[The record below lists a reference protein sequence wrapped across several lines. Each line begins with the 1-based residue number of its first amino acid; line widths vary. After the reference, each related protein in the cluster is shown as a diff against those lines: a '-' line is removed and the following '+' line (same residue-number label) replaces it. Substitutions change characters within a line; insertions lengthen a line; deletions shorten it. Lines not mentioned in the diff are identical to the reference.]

1 MVIKFRV
8 PCASEGVN
16 SSATMA
22 ANLVWSE
29 VFTYESLVHAI
40 SGMTGGVAA
49 ITVFFPL
56 NTIRLRLQIDQNMKS
71 AGMITVAREI
81 ARDGG
86 PLKLYQG
93 LWGNVVCLATSNF
106 VYFYTYN
113 ALKMVYR
120 SRKRMKKDADIGTV
134 ANLAIATASG
144 ALNVVVTAPLWTASA
159 RLSTQRS
166 DSRKEDGTVARRNS
180 ISRAYTGIFDC
191 VLRVAEEEGVPA
203 LWNGTASSLVLVSN
217 PSIQFVVYE
226 RLRAPLFA
234 AAARRGRQT
243 SAVEIFV
250 IGAIAKTVATLLT
263 YPLQIAQSR
272 LRVQKTTGPLQAAQ
286 YRNTADCLAKI
297 AASDG
302 LLGWFKGMEAKLVQT
317 VLTAAFQF
325 LTYEQV
331 QSLVFAALLRRQQKA

>member
-1 MVIKFRV
+1 
-8 PCASEGVN
+8 
-16 SSATMA
+16 MA
-22 ANLVWSE
+22 ADLIWSE

-40 SGMTGGVAA
+40 SGMTGGVTA

-56 NTIRLRLQIDQNMKS
+56 NTIRLRLQIDQKMKS
-71 AGMITVAREI
+71 ASILAVARQI

-86 PLKLYQG
+86 PAKLYQG
-93 LWGNVVCLATSNF
+93 WWSNVVCLATSNF
-106 VYFYTYN
+106 VYFYSYN

-120 SRKRMKKDADIGTV
+120 ARRRMAKGADISTI

-166 DSRKEDGTVARRNS
+166 DSRKPDGTIARADS
-180 ISRAYTGIFDC
+180 ISRAYLSVSDC
-191 VLRVAEEEGVPA
+191 MRRVAQEEGVLA
-203 LWNGTASSLVLVSN
+203 LWNGTGSSLILVSN

-226 RLRAPLFA
+226 RLRAPVFA
-234 AAARRGRQT
+234 AAARKGRQMT
-243 SAVEIFV
+243 AVDIFV
-250 IGAIAKTVATLLT
+250 IGAIAKAVATVIT

-272 LRVQKTTGPLQAAQ
+272 LRVQKTRGPLEESQ
-286 YRNTADCLAKI
+286 YRNTLDCLTKI

-317 VLTAAFQF
+317 VVTAAFQF
-325 LTYEQV
+325 LTYEQT
-331 QSLVFAALLRRQQKA
+331 QRIVFAALLRRQQERV